1 MPTRT
6 RNRSIG
12 VSQSQFA
19 AALLSFLGMIA
30 SGCSADS
37 DTQTPDDPSSLC
49 ASGVLEADLEA
60 GPATGPGV
68 DPETGEILP
77 PPAGSVYTV
86 STTYGVRRAGDAVA
100 ERYGQIF
107 GAVEAQLA
115 SQPGLV
121 ALQLAFSPSC
131 GSGRTLAVWAST
143 EQMYEF
149 VVSPPHAAA
158 MDAVDELVEPGYGVT
173 HWEASTTNEMTFAE
187 GARRLAASVAS
198 TR

>member
-1 MPTRT
+1 MPFRT

-12 VSQSQFA
+12 VSQGQFA
-19 AALLSFLGMIA
+19 AALLSLLGTIV
-30 SGCSADS
+30 SGCSS
-37 DTQTPDDPSSLC
+37 DFDAQTPDDPTSVC
-49 ASGVLEADLEA
+49 ASGALEADLEA

-86 STTYGVRRAGDAVA
+86 SSTYGVRRAGDAVA
-100 ERYGQIF
+100 ERHGQMFEAI
-107 GAVEAQLA
+107 EAQLA

-131 GSGRTLAVWAST
+131 GAGRTLAVWAST
-143 EQMYEF
+143 EQMYDF
-149 VVSPPHAAA
+149 VLSPPHAAA
-158 MDAVDELVEPGYGVT
+158 MNVVDELVEPGYGVT
-173 HWEASTTNEMTFAE
+173 HWEASTTDEMTFAE
-187 GARRLAASVAS
+187 GARRLAANVAA